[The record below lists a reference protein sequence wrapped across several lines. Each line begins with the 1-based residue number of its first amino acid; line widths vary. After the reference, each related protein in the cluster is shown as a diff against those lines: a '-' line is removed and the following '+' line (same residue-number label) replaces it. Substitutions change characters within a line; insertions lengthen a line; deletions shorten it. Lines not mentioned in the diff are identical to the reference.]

1 MQTDPPPYLALKLAH
16 ALFGKAPTA
25 LDASEAKRLLGAATR
40 QQAIERCILS
50 TANAACVVLPESSVD
65 ASCDEIRKRYP
76 SPEEFHEDLERL
88 GLTVESLRDAIHR
101 DLVVE
106 AVLDHVSS
114 QSAVVSATDVE
125 IFYLLHS
132 ARFQAPERRRL
143 RHILITI
150 NDDLPD
156 NTRAKAQERVEAV
169 RTRCLKSPD
178 RFAEQALKHSECPTA
193 LNGGLL
199 GDVSPGQL
207 FPELEPFAFALKK
220 GQLSEIA
227 ESPLGFH
234 IMRCEEILPAG
245 TLPLDSV
252 HERIRQHLQDS
263 RRRVCQKAWISELLK
278 PGQTK
283 QADPS

>member
-25 LDASEAKRLLGAATR
+25 LDAGETKRLLGAATR
-40 QQAIERCILS
+40 QQEIERRILS
-50 TANAACVVLPESSVD
+50 TDKAARIALPESSVE
-65 ASCDEIRKRYP
+65 ASCDEILKRYAN
-76 SPEEFHEDLERL
+76 PEEFHEDLERM
-88 GLTVESLRDAIHR
+88 GLRVDTLRDAIRR

-106 AVLDHVSS
+106 AVLDHVAS
-114 QSAVVSATDVE
+114 QSAAVNATDVE
-125 IFYLLHS
+125 IFYLVHS

-156 NTRAKAQERVEAV
+156 NLRDKARARIEDV
-169 RTRCLKSPD
+169 RARCLKSPE

-207 FPELEPFAFALKK
+207 FPELEPFAFALEE
-220 GQLSEIA
+220 GQLSAVA

-234 IMRCEEILPAG
+234 LLRCDEILPAG
-245 TLPLDSV
+245 TLPLDAV
-252 HERIRQHLQDS
+252 QEKIRQHLQDS
-263 RRRVCQKAWISELLK
+263 RRRVCQKAWISELMQA
-278 PGQTK
+278 GATK
-283 QADPS
+283 